1 MRDLNLRIATCK
13 ANLQLT
19 FEGYTMNKPVNPEF
33 FKAFDHYKN
42 MVKQYGDDHPITEQA
57 LILTMHYTP
66 EHIKA
71 EMHQKAKELNLLP
84 PVSGYTDDG
93 EPMYRLEDIAKHFGI
108 SFEAEQ
114 RLLQMMDNRQKVGL
128 SNDGVID

>member
-1 MRDLNLRIATCK
+1 MIEYID
-13 ANLQLT
+13 
-19 FEGYTMNKPVNPEF
+19 PEF
-33 FKAFDHYKN
+33 FKAFDHYKA
-42 MVKQYGDDHPITEQA
+42 MLEQYGDDHPITEQA

-66 EHIKA
+66 EHIKE

-84 PVSGYTDDG
+84 PPSGYTDDG

-108 SFEAEQ
+108 TYEEAEQ

-128 SNDGVID
+128 PNDGVLINPNTNFNRVQ

>member
-1 MRDLNLRIATCK
+1 
-13 ANLQLT
+13 
-19 FEGYTMNKPVNPEF
+19 MNNHVHPEF
-33 FKAFDHYKN
+33 FKAFDHYKA
-42 MVKQYGDDHPITEQA
+42 MLAHYGEHHPITEQA

-93 EPMYRLEDIAKHFGI
+93 EPMYRLDDIAQHLGM
-108 SFEAEQ
+108 SLEDAEQ
-114 RLLQMMDNRQKVGL
+114 HLLQMMDNRQKVGL
-128 SNDGVID
+128 SNDGVLIDSNININCVQ